1 MNLRLALL
9 SLSLLPLIACTR
21 QDNAAPADTAAP
33 ASSETPAATT
43 PAEPAPAEPAPA
55 APAADA
61 DTAPATD
68 AQPAEATPP
77 PAAPTPAASN
87 GAALVPGQ
95 DYDEIK
101 NGQPFDPLNGKIEVV
116 EVFGFVCPACA
127 SFQPQLSAWKAKLP
141 ADVRFTYVPALFGS
155 MWDDYAKA
163 FYTAQALGIEEKSH
177 DDLYRAIHIEQ
188 TLKGERGRDSLEDI
202 AKFYAKYGVNPDT
215 FVSTMNSFT
224 IAGKTSKAKQFALRS
239 QIQGTPSLIVNGK
252 YLIKGTSRDDQLRIA
267 DQLIAQERA
276 AGSK

>member
-9 SLSLLPLIACTR
+9 ALSLLPLIACTR
-21 QDNAAPADTAAP
+21 QDNAAPADTATP
-33 ASSETPAATT
+33 ATSETPAATT
-43 PAEPAPAEPAPA
+43 PAAEPAPA
-55 APAADA
+55 ADAATTPAA
-61 DTAPATD
+61 D

-77 PAAPTPAASN
+77 SPAASASAAN
-87 GAALVPGQ
+87 SGAALVPGQ

-127 SFQPQLSAWKAKLP
+127 SFQPQLAAWKAKLP
-141 ADVRFTYVPALFGS
+141 ADVRFTYVPALFGN

-163 FYTAQALGIEEKSH
+163 FYTAQALGIEDKSH

-202 AKFYAKYGVNPDT
+202 AKFYAKYGVNAET
-215 FVSTMNSFT
+215 FISTMNSFT

-252 YLIKGTSRDDQLRIA
+252 YLVKGTSRDDQLRIA

-276 AGSK
+276 SGSK

>member
-21 QDNAAPADTAAP
+21 QDNAAPADTATP
-33 ASSETPAATT
+33 ATSETPA
-43 PAEPAPAEPAPA
+43 APAEPAPA
-55 APAADA
+55 ADAATTPAADA
-61 DTAPATD
+61 QPAD
-68 AQPAEATPP
+68 AKPAEATPP
-77 PAAPTPAASN
+77 PAASTPAANS

-101 NGQPFDPLNGKIEVV
+101 NGQPFDPLNGKVEVV

-127 SFQPQLSAWKAKLP
+127 SFQPQLAAWKAKLP

-177 DDLYRAIHIEQ
+177 DDLYRAIHMDQ

-202 AKFYAKYGVNPDT
+202 AKFYAKYGVNAET
-215 FVSTMNSFT
+215 FISTMNSFT

-252 YLIKGTSRDDQLRIA
+252 YLVKGTSRDDQLRIA

-276 AGSK
+276 SGSK

>member
-21 QDNAAPADTAAP
+21 QDNAAPADTATPAP
-33 ASSETPAATT
+33 SETPAA
-43 PAEPAPAEPAPA
+43 PAEATPA

-61 DTAPATD
+61 ATTPAAD
-68 AQPAEATPP
+68 AQPADAKPAEATPP
-77 PAAPTPAASN
+77 PAASTPAANS

-127 SFQPQLSAWKAKLP
+127 SFQPQLAAWKAKLP

-177 DDLYRAIHIEQ
+177 DDLYRAIHMDQ

-202 AKFYAKYGVNPDT
+202 AKFYAKYGVNAET
-215 FVSTMNSFT
+215 FISTMNSFT

-252 YLIKGTSRDDQLRIA
+252 YLVKGTSRDDQLRIA

-276 AGSK
+276 SGSK

>member
-21 QDNAAPADTAAP
+21 QDNAAPADTATP
-33 ASSETPAATT
+33 ATSETPAA
-43 PAEPAPAEPAPA
+43 PAEA

-61 DTAPATD
+61 ATTPAAD
-68 AQPAEATPP
+68 AQPADAKPAEATPP
-77 PAAPTPAASN
+77 PAASTPAANS

-127 SFQPQLSAWKAKLP
+127 SFQPQLAAWKAKLP

-177 DDLYRAIHIEQ
+177 DDLYRAIHMDQ

-202 AKFYAKYGVNPDT
+202 AKFYAKYGVNPET
-215 FVSTMNSFT
+215 FISTMNSFT

-252 YLIKGTSRDDQLRIA
+252 YLVKGTSRDDQLRIA

-276 AGSK
+276 SGSK